1 MSFISEV
8 VQWLCDNGF
17 SNLGVKMTS
26 DFCYSTGEDTDFN
39 RIGGCVIN
47 VGRDHFDEIDKWFE
61 QFLYEYGLEWMD
73 LGRVL
78 PFIHELGHHNTIYS
92 FSNSE
97 RLAMYYSKFRIF
109 SNEDMTMEEMFEYW
123 ETPDEF
129 AANIW
134 AVNFTNKNISEVE
147 RLVNIFLKYQM
158 M

>member
-1 MSFISEV
+1 MSFKSEV

-17 SNLGVKMTS
+17 SSLGVEMDS

-39 RIGGCVIN
+39 YVEECVIN
-47 VGRDHFDEIDKWFE
+47 VGTDRFDEIDKWFE

-97 RLAMYYSKFRIF
+97 RLAMYYSKFDIF
-109 SNEDMTMEEMFEYW
+109 FDEDVTMEEMFKYW
-123 ETPDEF
+123 EMPDEF
-129 AANIW
+129 AANVW
-134 AVNFTNKNISEVE
+134 AVNFINKNISEVE

>member
-1 MSFISEV
+1 MSFKSEV

-17 SNLGVKMTS
+17 SSLDVELNS
-26 DFCYSTGEDTDFN
+26 DFYYSTGEDIDFN
-39 RIGGCVIN
+39 YVDECVIN
-47 VGRDHFDEIDKWFE
+47 IGVDRFDEIDKWFE

-78 PFIHELGHHNTIYS
+78 PFIHELGHYNTVYS

-97 RLAMYYSKFRIF
+97 RLAMYYNKFWIF
-109 SNEDMTMEEMFEYW
+109 SDEDTTMEEMFKYW
-123 ETPDEF
+123 EMPDEF
-129 AANIW
+129 AANVW
-134 AVNFTNKNISEVE
+134 AVNFINNNISEVE

>member
-1 MSFISEV
+1 MSFKSEV
-8 VQWLCDNGF
+8 IQWLCDNGF
-17 SNLGVKMTS
+17 SSLGVEMDS

-39 RIGGCVIN
+39 YVEECVIN
-47 VGRDHFDEIDKWFE
+47 VGTDRFDEIDKWFE

-78 PFIHELGHHNTIYS
+78 PFIHELGHYNTIYN
-92 FSNSE
+92 FSNLE

-109 SNEDMTMEEMFEYW
+109 SDEDTTMEEMFKYW
-123 ETPDEF
+123 EMPDEF

-134 AVNFTNKNISEVE
+134 AVNFINKNISEVE

>member
-1 MSFISEV
+1 MSFESEV

-17 SNLGVKMTS
+17 SSLGVELDS
-26 DFCYSTGEDTDFN
+26 DFCYSTGEDTDLN
-39 RIGGCVIN
+39 YVDECVIN
-47 VGRDHFDEIDKWFE
+47 VGTDRFDEIDKWFE

-78 PFIHELGHHNTIYS
+78 PFIHELGHYNTIYS
-92 FSNSE
+92 FSNAE
-97 RLAMYYSKFRIF
+97 RLAMYYSKFDIF
-109 SNEDMTMEEMFEYW
+109 SDEDTTMEEMFKYW

-129 AANIW
+129 AANVW
-134 AVNFTNKNISEVE
+134 AINFINENISEVE

>member
-1 MSFISEV
+1 MSFKSEV

-17 SNLGVKMTS
+17 SSLGVELNS

-39 RIGGCVIN
+39 CVGECVIN
-47 VGRDHFDEIDKWFE
+47 VGIDRFDEIDNWFE

-109 SNEDMTMEEMFEYW
+109 SDEEVTIEEMFKYW

-129 AANIW
+129 AANVW
-134 AVNFTNKNISEVE
+134 AVNFINENISEVE

>member
-1 MSFISEV
+1 MSFKSEV

-17 SNLGVKMTS
+17 SSLDVELDS

-39 RIGGCVIN
+39 YVGECVIK
-47 VGRDHFDEIDKWFE
+47 VGTDRFDEIDKWFE

-78 PFIHELGHHNTIYS
+78 PFIHELGHHNTIYN
-92 FSNSE
+92 FSNFE

-109 SNEDMTMEEMFEYW
+109 SDEEVTIEEMFKYW

-129 AANIW
+129 AANVW
-134 AVNFTNKNISEVE
+134 AVNFINENISEVE

>member
-1 MSFISEV
+1 MSFKSEV

-17 SNLGVKMTS
+17 SSLGVEMNS
-26 DFCYSTGEDTDFN
+26 DFCYSTGEDIDFN
-39 RIGGCVIN
+39 YVNECVIN
-47 VGRDHFDEIDKWFE
+47 VGVDHFDEIDKWFE

-109 SNEDMTMEEMFEYW
+109 SDEEVTIEEMFEYW
-123 ETPDEF
+123 EMPDEF
-129 AANIW
+129 AANVW
-134 AVNFTNKNISEVE
+134 TVNFINKNILEVE